1 MSVVSINGAL
11 AINEEEL
18 SEFVRAEIDL
28 SKLSQKDADLALRA
42 IHWAHAKE
50 SAYETEQLIQ
60 RKREDDRRASLRTER
75 ILAQQMGRKSVP

>member
-1 MSVVSINGAL
+1 MS
-11 AINEEEL
+11 
-18 SEFVRAEIDL
+18 RATTSRRVWLGIKAMAKEIDL

-60 RKREDDRRASLRTER
+60 RKREDDRRSALRTER
-75 ILAQQMGRKSVP
+75 ILAQQVGRKPVS